1 LNSQPRPH
9 DQTNLDQQ
17 LAEANQTINRLKEN
31 LKAKEDDLESL
42 LSKLYSLER
51 ELIDT
56 QDELEHHYQR
66 SQDKSLLIDRYRHQQ
81 NRAKALITSLLHQI
95 NPPSRSQIQEPPQ
108 GYQTSP

>member
-95 NPPSRSQIQEPPQ
+95 NPPSHSQIPEPPQ

>member
-9 DQTNLDQQ
+9 DQTDLDQQ
-17 LAEANQTINRLKEN
+17 LAEANQTINSLKEN
-31 LKAKEDDLESL
+31 LKAKEDGLESL
-42 LSKLYSLER
+42 LKKLYSLER